1 MGEGLKISAVSLRY
15 QNVYGPGQS
24 LSNPYTGILSI
35 FSTRILNGNNIDIYE
50 DGQESR
56 DFVFIDDVIDAT
68 ILALENN
75 KVNNEVFN
83 VGSGVG
89 TSIKVVAKL
98 LKEKYNGNIELVVS
112 GKFRIGDIRHNIADL
127 TKVNAV
133 LGYKPQIDFKSGI
146 SKFVDW
152 VKTQKVQEDKYEDS
166 IEELKQKGLIK

>member
-1 MGEGLKISAVSLRY
+1 M
-15 QNVYGPGQS
+15 
-24 LSNPYTGILSI
+24 
-35 FSTRILNGNNIDIYE
+35 NGNNIDIYE

-152 VKTQKVQEDKYEDS
+152 VKTQKVQSEICVLSQRQKVKKCSEEYTFHMVHRKSMNFLMLESICLPVVFLDS
-166 IEELKQKGLIK
+166 QGIIWKP

>member
-1 MGEGLKISAVSLRY
+1 M
-15 QNVYGPGQS
+15 
-24 LSNPYTGILSI
+24 
-35 FSTRILNGNNIDIYE
+35 NGNNIDIYE

-98 LKEKYNGNIELVVS
+98 LKRKI
-112 GKFRIGDIRHNIADL
+112 
-127 TKVNAV
+127 
-133 LGYKPQIDFKSGI
+133 
-146 SKFVDW
+146 
-152 VKTQKVQEDKYEDS
+152 
-166 IEELKQKGLIK
+166 